1 MIVGFSARTALILLK
16 VMRWACV
23 VVGVDVGKSA
33 VASASVGGVVVV
45 RAAAVNRQELS
56 MIRR

>member
-1 MIVGFSARTALILLK
+1 
-16 VMRWACV
+16 
-23 VVGVDVGKSA
+23 VGVDVGKSA

-45 RAAAVNRQELS
+45 LAAAVNRQELS

>member
-1 MIVGFSARTALILLK
+1 
-16 VMRWACV
+16 MRWACV

-45 RAAAVNRQELS
+45 LAAAVNRQELS